1 MFPPSQNNHS
11 SRTYPIC
18 RICLSSEEPKSLIAP
33 CKCKGTVKYVH
44 KTCLAQWRRK
54 LVSNGR
60 PKELDTCTMCKFHY
74 VVRLKSKI
82 GSMIIRPEIRFII
95 TCMLILIILFPSG
108 YIMKLIMSL
117 TSEIH
122 LQRDVHGDEINN
134 TTSTILWTSYHFPFC
149 TALAANPTISKDYY
163 SLITDLWSRLMCI
176 DIIQHLHLGLFFLGS
191 TSNVVTAYYIM
202 NELLNLFH
210 YNSGIGRADG
220 KSKEIILW
228 GSCGV
233 VILFWF
239 HYSLSAFQE
248 FLHELPLWV
257 LRWITISMAV
267 FDFGLRRIYWQLNK
281 VNLDDGEVM
290 SIQKMDFN
298 EI

>member
-1 MFPPSQNNHS
+1 
-11 SRTYPIC
+11 
-18 RICLSSEEPKSLIAP
+18 
-33 CKCKGTVKYVH
+33 
-44 KTCLAQWRRK
+44 
-54 LVSNGR
+54 
-60 PKELDTCTMCKFHY
+60 
-74 VVRLKSKI
+74 
-82 GSMIIRPEIRFII
+82 
-95 TCMLILIILFPSG
+95 
-108 YIMKLIMSL
+108 MSL
-117 TSEIH
+117 TSKIH
-122 LQRDVHGDEINN
+122 LQRGELGDEFNKT

-149 TALAANPTISKDYY
+149 STVAANKMILKDYS
-163 SLITDLWSRLMCI
+163 SLITDFWTRLMCI

-210 YNSGIGRADG
+210 YNSGIGRAEG

-228 GSCGV
+228 GSCSV
-233 VILFWF
+233 
-239 HYSLSAFQE
+239 E

-257 LRWITISMAV
+257 LRWVTISMAV

-281 VNLDDGEVM
+281 INLDEVEVL